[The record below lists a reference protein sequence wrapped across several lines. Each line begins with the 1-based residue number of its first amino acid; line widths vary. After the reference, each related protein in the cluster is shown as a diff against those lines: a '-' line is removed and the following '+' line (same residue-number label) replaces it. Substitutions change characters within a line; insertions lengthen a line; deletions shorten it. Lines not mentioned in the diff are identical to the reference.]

1 MPEDSREIK
10 AALTAGARAWAEYP
24 YLEKRFGERGH
35 RFTNSDSCWLATLHE
50 STQDEADR
58 QVHWLAGIL
67 ANRGIPTVIL
77 ISHLELLF
85 EELARAV
92 PPRKE
97 SYERLKQSANMLLKL
112 RRKVLSDSVF
122 KKISTAFNQELEK
135 FPFLP
140 ANSGPVLLSSFTDDV
155 NGINLQLEAV
165 PEWFKKEWI
174 KDSAL
179 AEKFD
184 NIVSAAF
191 NSNYGK

>member
-77 ISHLELLF
+77 ISHLSF
-85 EELARAV
+85 
-92 PPRKE
+92 
-97 SYERLKQSANMLLKL
+97 YLKNWPG
-112 RRKVLSDSVF
+112 LS
-122 KKISTAFNQELEK
+122 LPEK
-135 FPFLP
+135 NPMR
-140 ANSGPVLLSSFTDDV
+140 G
-155 NGINLQLEAV
+155 
-165 PEWFKKEWI
+165 
-174 KDSAL
+174 
-179 AEKFD
+179 
-184 NIVSAAF
+184 
-191 NSNYGK
+191 